1 MGGIIM
7 YQEMKGKVAVVTG
20 GTSGLGYGIS
30 KAFLE
35 QGVSVIAFYLSN
47 DERAQNVEKE
57 LSLVGNF
64 STMKVDVSNEEQM
77 KIAFSKINK
86 LDYLVNCAGVS
97 YEDEIL
103 KLPMEQVRAVF
114 ETQLFGKIIAC
125 RCAFPLLSKSEY
137 PRIVNLASR
146 FATKPLEGAIPLTAA
161 EAGIVMFTKNLALE
175 WAKYG
180 IKVNCVSPSLTV
192 NTGSY
197 YAFYTD
203 EDAGAVGKS
212 NPSGRL
218 GRHEDTANA
227 VLFLCS
233 KSADYIVGENLNVN
247 GGILLK

>member
-1 MGGIIM
+1 M
-7 YQEMKGKVAVVTG
+7 YEEMKGKVAIVTG
-20 GTSGLGYGIS
+20 GTRGLGYGIS

-35 QGVSVIAFYLSN
+35 HGVSVIAFYVSN
-47 DERAQNVEKE
+47 DDSAEKAQKE
-57 LSLVGNF
+57 LSILGNF
-64 STMKVDVSNEEQM
+64 SVMKVDVASEEQV
-77 KIAFSKINK
+77 KEAFSKINK

-103 KLPMEQVRAVF
+103 KLPMEKVRAVF
-114 ETQLFGKIIAC
+114 ETQLFGKIIMC
-125 RCAFPLLSKSEY
+125 RSAFSLLSQSDD

-161 EAGIVMFTKNLALE
+161 EAGIVMLTKNLALE

-203 EDAGAVGKS
+203 KDAEAVGKT
-212 NPSGRL
+212 NPLGRL
-218 GRHEDTANA
+218 GQPGDTANA

-233 KSADYIVGENLNVN
+233 KSADYITGENLNVN